1 MSAVHNWKSEE
12 EGGESLI
19 MLSTLVFLS
28 IEEILGFGK
37 MFVSSVLYFS
47 THITPTVEE

>member
-1 MSAVHNWKSEE
+1 MSTVYNWKLEE

-19 MLSTLVFLS
+19 VLSTLVFLS

>member
-1 MSAVHNWKSEE
+1 
-12 EGGESLI
+12 

-47 THITPTVEE
+47 PHITPPVEELKLGLFFLILKAKSCL